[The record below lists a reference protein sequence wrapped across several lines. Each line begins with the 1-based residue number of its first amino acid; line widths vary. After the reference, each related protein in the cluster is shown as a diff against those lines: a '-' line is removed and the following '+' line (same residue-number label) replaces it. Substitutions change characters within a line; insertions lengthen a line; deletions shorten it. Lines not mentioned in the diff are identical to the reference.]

1 MTKDEKLL
9 EAKKSAEDR
18 QKKMEARGRRRRWIQ
33 IGFPCAVVVS
43 VLIGMAG
50 TPFSDKIAFAS
61 YRKNPGTKISE
72 NVFRNRDGYRLWQDN
87 ALHNHVSCLMG
98 GGEFYDDGAGTR
110 IFPASDCSHMEIT
123 MEGRSRIFSNSLCSY
138 LNVDGD
144 IVYYR
149 KNSDRCIYRSYIT
162 SGKEELF
169 YSGNA
174 GEVYL
179 YDNYIYFIDLADN
192 RALVRINTEGEGEP
206 EVLVEKEVEEFFV
219 YGSQCVYLTSG
230 KLLCYQE
237 VKADAASFAIS
248 GRYDWFFF
256 NGDIIAQSGKRII
269 GFEPQGGNPRL
280 LYEDK
285 ENEFRLVGAGD
296 ESFYIQEADSV
307 KKIPVEQK
315 KAGIVTYEE
324 NGGSLVTS
332 LLETVDG
339 LNAVVYEAEG
349 DVVRVR
355 TAEFRI
361 ESGGQQEGE
370 ENGSES

>member
-219 YGSQCVYLTSG
+219 YGSQCVYLT
-230 KLLCYQE
+230 
-237 VKADAASFAIS
+237 
-248 GRYDWFFF
+248 
-256 NGDIIAQSGKRII
+256 
-269 GFEPQGGNPRL
+269 
-280 LYEDK
+280 
-285 ENEFRLVGAGD
+285 
-296 ESFYIQEADSV
+296 
-307 KKIPVEQK
+307 
-315 KAGIVTYEE
+315 
-324 NGGSLVTS
+324 
-332 LLETVDG
+332 
-339 LNAVVYEAEG
+339 
-349 DVVRVR
+349 
-355 TAEFRI
+355 
-361 ESGGQQEGE
+361 
-370 ENGSES
+370 

>member
-162 SGKEELF
+162 L
-169 YSGNA
+169 
-174 GEVYL
+174 
-179 YDNYIYFIDLADN
+179 
-192 RALVRINTEGEGEP
+192 
-206 EVLVEKEVEEFFV
+206 
-219 YGSQCVYLTSG
+219 
-230 KLLCYQE
+230 
-237 VKADAASFAIS
+237 
-248 GRYDWFFF
+248 
-256 NGDIIAQSGKRII
+256 
-269 GFEPQGGNPRL
+269 
-280 LYEDK
+280 
-285 ENEFRLVGAGD
+285 
-296 ESFYIQEADSV
+296 
-307 KKIPVEQK
+307 
-315 KAGIVTYEE
+315 
-324 NGGSLVTS
+324 SL
-332 LLETVDG
+332 
-339 LNAVVYEAEG
+339 
-349 DVVRVR
+349 
-355 TAEFRI
+355 I
-361 ESGGQQEGE
+361 HI
-370 ENGSES
+370 